1 MLKIGDTAPGF
12 TLRTPDDRSVT
23 LRDALHDQRV
33 LLLIF
38 LRHLG

>member
-12 TLRTPDDRSVT
+12 TLHTPDDRPVALT
-23 LRDALHDQRV
+23 DALQDRQAI
-33 LLLIF
+33 LMIF